1 LSAILIPL
9 GKDLTTEGSSG
20 SGVFFLKPRLIFGS
34 LNLLL
39 LLGLLSVDVLFSV
52 VFLLGVL
59 FAFRVG
65 RSLAMDSLSF
75 CFRLCFGIVDRI

>member
-9 GKDLTTEGSSG
+9 GKDLATEGISG
-20 SGVFFLKPRLIFGS
+20 SGFFFLKPRLIFGS

-39 LLGLLSVDVLFSV
+39 LLVLLAVDALLSV

-59 FAFRVG
+59 FAFRVS

-75 CFRLCFGIVDRI
+75 CLRFCFGIVGRI